1 MQRSATCV
9 ASPSLARA
17 CSAGGSNAPGAY
29 IVHKVDVTTG
39 TEVDLFVNTF
49 KELDVNAVGSVA
61 VGIVPVVPPV
71 PPQVASAK
79 PNGVGIA
86 DDYND
91 VFYAFGHDVYSLY
104 VAALHR
110 LAGGRLAAHLMRAVA
125 GLPHG
130 TGNACSPSTRLCV
143 CLLLCVVVH
152 CRLWPRVCPRSPPWL
167 GMFGVSR
174 AASCL

>member
-17 CSAGGSNAPGAY
+17 GSAAGSNAPGAY

-104 VAALHR
+104 VAALAWLVGGWQPTLCVPSQVSSME
-110 LAGGRLAAHLMRAVA
+110 LAMRAAHLRAFASVSCCA
-125 GLPHG
+125 LLFIAVSGRVGAPAHHRDW
-130 TGNACSPSTRLCV
+130 ACLV
-143 CLLLCVVVH
+143 
-152 CRLWPRVCPRSPPWL
+152 
-167 GMFGVSR
+167 
-174 AASCL
+174 

>member
-1 MQRSATCV
+1 M
-9 ASPSLARA
+9 
-17 CSAGGSNAPGAY
+17 
-29 IVHKVDVTTG
+29 DVTTG

-110 LAGGRLAAHLMRAVA
+110 VAGGRLAAHLILCVPSQVSRMELAMRAAHLRAFASVSCCA
-125 GLPHG
+125 LLFIAVSGRVGAPAHHRDW
-130 TGNACSPSTRLCV
+130 ACLV
-143 CLLLCVVVH
+143 
-152 CRLWPRVCPRSPPWL
+152 
-167 GMFGVSR
+167 
-174 AASCL
+174 